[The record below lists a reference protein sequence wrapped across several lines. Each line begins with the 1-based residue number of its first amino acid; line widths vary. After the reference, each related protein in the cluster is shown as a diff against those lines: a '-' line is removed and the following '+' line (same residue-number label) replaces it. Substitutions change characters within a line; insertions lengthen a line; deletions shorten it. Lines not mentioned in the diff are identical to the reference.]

1 MTLPIARAFVFL
13 GCDGFHLLTECGL
26 AHEII
31 LFLGTQV
38 VEMLLMALVN
48 HRACSLKPNP
58 HLLSQVFSHRTSL
71 AVFLMQF
78 LQLMESTD
86 DIRLLSQFF
95 SSLAQMGLYLKIL
108 LEIIFA
114 SLNVELE
121 HIVELLYIQLIV
133 APQFVGL

>member
-1 MTLPIARAFVFL
+1 
-13 GCDGFHLLTECGL
+13 
-26 AHEII
+26 
-31 LFLGTQV
+31 
-38 VEMLLMALVN
+38 
-48 HRACSLKPNP
+48 
-58 HLLSQVFSHRTSL
+58 
-71 AVFLMQF
+71 MQF

-114 SLNVELE
+114 SLDVEFE